1 MSKPFIF
8 FAILNLMILPASLQ
22 AQKNAGT
29 EFIWKIAGE
38 LPPDASGI
46 PSIGFAGA
54 TAGYHKDHLI
64 VAGGANFADKMPWE
78 GGKKKYTANI
88 VVHKKLPNNL
98 QLIDKSFSLPTPL
111 AYAASCTTPIGVFY
125 GGGENEQGVQSKAAL
140 LQWDNQQSSLTI
152 QSLPNLPIA
161 ITNASAVCLQ
171 QIVYVAGGEMASGVS
186 DKLFSL
192 DLSQIEWGWK
202 ELPSIPH
209 PVSHAVLIAATIHKQ
224 TSLFICGGRM
234 KTPSGISQLYN
245 EVYQFQVSSSK
256 WILVSSL
263 PTTLSAGIGF
273 FLPPNK
279 LVLIGGDQG
288 TLFHQTELWLN
299 AIQQE
304 KNDSVKQ
311 KIIQQKNTLQQTHPG
326 FSKEVLITEYPALAW
341 KVGNTLPF
349 PAPVTTSLVPISGG
363 YLIPSGEIRPGVR
376 TPQIISLTLSP
387 HKQ

>member
-1 MSKPFIF
+1 MRNSS
-8 FAILNLMILPASLQ
+8 ILVTIVCFMILPASLD
-22 AQKNAGT
+22 AQKNTGS
-29 EFIWKIAGE
+29 EFIWEIAGE
-38 LPPDASGI
+38 LPPDDYGN

-54 TAGYHKDHLI
+54 TAGYHNTHLI
-64 VAGGANFADKMPWE
+64 VAGGANFPDKMPWE

-88 VVHKKLPNNL
+88 VVFKKLPNNL
-98 QLIDKSFSLPTPL
+98 QLIAKRFSLSSPL

-125 GGGENEQGVQSKAAL
+125 GGGENEQGIQSRVAL
-140 LQWDNQQSSLTI
+140 LQWNTQQSSLTI
-152 QSLPNLPIA
+152 QSLPDLPIA

-192 DLSQIEWGWK
+192 DLSRIESGWK
-202 ELPSIPH
+202 ELPSLPN

-234 KTPSGISQLYN
+234 KTPTGISQLYK
-245 EVYQFQVSSSK
+245 EVYQFQISSSK
-256 WILVSSL
+256 WILASSL

-279 LVLIGGDQG
+279 LVLIGGDRG

-311 KIIQQKNTLQQTHPG
+311 KILQQKNTLQQTHPG
-326 FSKEVLITEYPALAW
+326 FSKEVLIAEYPALAW

-376 TPQIISLTLSP
+376 TPQIVSLTLSP

>member
-8 FAILNLMILPASLQ
+8 FAILNLMILPASLH

-54 TAGYHKDHLI
+54 TAGYHKDYLI
-64 VAGGANFADKMPWE
+64 VAGGANFPDKMPWE

-88 VVHKKLPNNL
+88 VVFKKLPNNL
-98 QLIDKSFSLPTPL
+98 QLIAKSVSLPTPL

-125 GGGENEQGVQSKAAL
+125 GGGENEQGVQSKAAM

-161 ITNASAVCLQ
+161 ITNASAICLQ

-209 PVSHAVLIAATIHKQ
+209 PVSHAVLIAANIHKQ
-224 TSLFICGGRM
+224 TSLFVCGGRM
-234 KTPSGISQLYN
+234 KTPSGISQLYK
-245 EVYQFQVSSSK
+245 EVYQFHISSSK
-256 WILVSSL
+256 WIQASSL
-263 PTTLSAGIGF
+263 PTTLSAGTGF
-273 FLPPNK
+273 FLPPNQ

-288 TLFHQTELWLN
+288 NLFHQTELWLN

-311 KIIQQKNTLQQTHPG
+311 KILQQKNTLQQTHPG
-326 FSKEVLITEYPALAW
+326 FSKEVLIAEYPALAW
-341 KVGNTLPF
+341 KLANTLPF
-349 PAPVTTSLVPISGG
+349 SAPVTTSLVPISGG